1 MITRVKPEEMIGKG
15 NGGGLD
21 NRGDNGDMIV
31 AEKKLE
37 EVNELKAE
45 MIDFIRPHY
54 NISHVVLRNSI
65 RDWYRL
71 IVEQFL

>member
-1 MITRVKPEEMIGKG
+1 MV
-15 NGGGLD
+15 
-21 NRGDNGDMIV
+21 MIV

-54 NISHVVLRNSI
+54 NISHIVLRNSI